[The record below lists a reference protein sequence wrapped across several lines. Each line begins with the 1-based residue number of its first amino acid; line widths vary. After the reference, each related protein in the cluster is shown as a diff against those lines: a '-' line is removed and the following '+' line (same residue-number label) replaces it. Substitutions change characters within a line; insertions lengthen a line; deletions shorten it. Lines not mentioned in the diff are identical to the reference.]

1 MYLVYILH
9 SHNCSYVGMTN
20 DFERRWKQ
28 HTGILQGGAKYTKKF
43 NDWTPICII
52 DGFPSKKE
60 AMQCEW
66 RVKRAKGYKNRVKQ
80 VANLISSS
88 QRWTKQSPM
97 IKDQLLNIYVSN
109 DYHSYFSIPIKEI
122 VWY

>member
-1 MYLVYILH
+1 
-9 SHNCSYVGMTN
+9 MTN